1 MSEETLKLPKDIAA
15 EQGKVNVQING
26 TWYMF
31 PRGMRIIEACQSV
44 GIYVP
49 RFCYH
54 PKLVISGS
62 CRMCLV
68 EQGMPPRP
76 APGQAPQYNADGY
89 QTIQWMPRPI
99 ISCANTVAENMGIKT
114 DSPLVR
120 EVRRGVLEFYLT
132 NHPLDC
138 PICDQAGECRLQEF
152 SSDYGQP
159 TSRFTEMKTKKGKDL
174 EIGPR
179 VNLDQERCVLCG
191 RCVRFMRDVAG
202 DEVLSM
208 SQRGTHNAITIF
220 PGRQLDSNYSLNTVD
235 LCPVGALTSK
245 DFRFKMRVWF
255 LKSTPTI
262 DVNCGTGTNI
272 NVWSRGNEVFRI
284 TPRQN
289 DEVNSCWM
297 PDSHRLNYKY
307 INSDQRIPQPL
318 IRTDAGAPHR
328 HTTWESAIAST
339 AESIRRVGAGKMAII
354 ASARMTNEELYL
366 TRKLTDLI
374 STTTLA
380 IVPRIGKGDDM
391 LISPD
396 GNPNTTGA
404 GLLLGLTKSSK
415 KLPSIIEGIRNGTI
429 KGLLVLGEDLTEATA
444 GCTEDDLAK
453 LDYLA
458 VVTHSANPTAKNAD
472 IVLPGVTFAEKFG
485 TMINTTGRIQRLNRA
500 IMPQGQ
506 ARDDWQILRD
516 LCTAF
521 GADETISKLASSQ
534 EILQLIVGECPEFE
548 GVTWGAIGDQGK
560 QLIETGVTIP
570 LIEREKASRGR

>member
-307 INSDQRIPQPL
+307 INSDQRIPQPV

-380 IVPRIGKGDDM
+380 IVPRMGKGDDM

-429 KGLLVLGEDLTEATA
+429 KGLLVLSEDLTEATA

-521 GADETISKLASSQ
+521 GADETISKLSSSQ